1 MYQKREM
8 RKINEDKK
16 SLQSTSIN
24 WFPGHMAKTRRQI
37 TEDLKMIDV
46 VVEILDARIPNSSQ
60 NPDIRQIT
68 QNKKKIIIL
77 NKYDL
82 ADNAKTEKW
91 IEYFNKKERKVVLAD
106 SLTGKGVN
114 ETTRQIQKIM
124 EDEMQKMADK
134 GRIGRKIRVMIV
146 GIPNVGKSSFI
157 NRIAKKTS
165 AEVGNKPGVTKQK
178 QWIRINEKIELLDTP
193 GVLWPKFENE
203 KVAMNLAITGTIK
216 DDILEL
222 TEVAYTLNKFM
233 LENYRNNLLQRYSL
247 DEKQINEILNQEQAE
262 NENIY
267 EIMQLIGKKRGAIL
281 GGRVDDERTSK
292 LILDDF
298 RSSKLGKI
306 TLEIPE

>member
-1 MYQKREM
+1 M
-8 RKINEDKK
+8 KK
-16 SLQSTSIN
+16 
-24 WFPGHMAKTRRQI
+24 
-37 TEDLKMIDV
+37 
-46 VVEILDARIPNSSQ
+46 
-60 NPDIRQIT
+60 
-68 QNKKKIIIL
+68 NKKKIIVL
-77 NKYDL
+77 NKCDL
-82 ADNAKTEKW
+82 SDDRQNKLW
-91 IEYFNKKERKVVLAD
+91 IEYFKKKNIPAVLVD
-106 SLTGKGVN
+106 SNSGRGID
-114 ETTRQIQKIM
+114 ECIRQIEKIM
-124 EDEMQKMADK
+124 QVDLDAHAEK
-134 GRIGRKIRVMIV
+134 GRTGRKIRAMIL

-157 NRIAKKTS
+157 NRISKRTTAG
-165 AEVGNKPGVTKQK
+165 VGNKPGVTKQK

-222 TEVAYTLNKFM
+222 TEVAYTLTKFM